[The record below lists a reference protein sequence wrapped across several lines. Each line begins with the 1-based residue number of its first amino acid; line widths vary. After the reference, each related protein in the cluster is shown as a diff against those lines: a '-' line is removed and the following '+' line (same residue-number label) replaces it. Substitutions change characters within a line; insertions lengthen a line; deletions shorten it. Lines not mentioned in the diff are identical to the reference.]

1 MASEAI
7 PPEGRTESQ
16 RGKRPSLGPH
26 SKFLCEVCGAGRGRL
41 GNKAEPK
48 ALEWHTER
56 YPAGSILMPMIINVP
71 ITDTLYIIKIGITLQ
86 TVAF

>member
-7 PPEGRTESQ
+7 PPEGRAESQ

-41 GNKAEPK
+41 GNKVEPK
-48 ALEWHTER
+48 ALEWHTQR